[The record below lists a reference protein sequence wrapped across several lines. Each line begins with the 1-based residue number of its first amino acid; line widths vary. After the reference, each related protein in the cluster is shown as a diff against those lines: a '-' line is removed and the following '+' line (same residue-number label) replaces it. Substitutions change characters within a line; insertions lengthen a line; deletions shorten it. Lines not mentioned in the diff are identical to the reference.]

1 MVCGL
6 EVASVIEVMRGFT
19 ASGNTAV
26 GPHLLGTL
34 NGIKVFVNPDYPA
47 KEYVLGYKGNN
58 MFDAGAFY
66 CPYKNI

>member
-1 MVCGL
+1 
-6 EVASVIEVMRGFT
+6 MRGFK

-47 KEYVLGYKGNN
+47 KEYVLGYKGKLNCSYVQKC
-58 MFDAGAFY
+58 A
-66 CPYKNI
+66 

>member
-26 GPHLLGTL
+26 
-34 NGIKVFVNPDYPA
+34 
-47 KEYVLGYKGNN
+47 NN
-58 MFDAGAFY
+58 LAA
-66 CPYKNI
+66 